1 MGAEVC
7 WPVTVAEAGLG
18 VAQGEVRVMRVQGR
32 DGRRGRPGR
41 GLSLDRIVSTTLE
54 LVDEEGIGAA
64 TMREVSSRLGV
75 RSMSLYRY
83 VRDRDELLDAVVER
97 IVGELADDPEVQ
109 LRPVD
114 GWRPYLTGMAH
125 GVRRYARAHPHA
137 FPLVATRPPSAPWVN
152 PPLRSLRWV
161 EAMLSGLAGEGFSD
175 EQVLFTYRTFNG
187 FLLGYLLLE
196 TSAMALR
203 DPKPGDGSFASTD
216 THSDEFS
223 SPAAMATADPVPG
236 GLSPARS
243 PGQRAAIADA
253 GSPRELIDPAD
264 EIDARRFPTLHRLA
278 AGLAQDQWEREF
290 ETGLA
295 HMLDRV
301 ASFVADGSSLER
313 G

>member
-1 MGAEVC
+1 M
-7 WPVTVAEAGLG
+7 
-18 VAQGEVRVMRVQGR
+18 
-32 DGRRGRPGR
+32 
-41 GLSLDRIVSTTLE
+41 SLDRIVTATLE
-54 LVDEEGIGAA
+54 LMDEQGIGAA
-64 TMREVSSRLGV
+64 TMRGVASRLGV

-83 VRDRDELLDAVVER
+83 VRDRGELLDAVVER
-97 IVGELADDPEVQ
+97 IAGELSGDPEVQ
-109 LRPVD
+109 LRPAG
-114 GWRPYLTGMAH
+114 GWRPYLAGMAH
-125 GVRRYARAHPHA
+125 GVRRYARAHPRA

-203 DPKPGDGSFASTD
+203 DPEPGDGSFAAAGTVSGG
-216 THSDEFS
+216 SG
-223 SPAAMATADPVPG
+223 SPGVMAAAGPVPG

-243 PGQRAAIADA
+243 
-253 GSPRELIDPAD
+253 
-264 EIDARRFPTLHRLA
+264 ARRFSVLRRLA
-278 AGLAQDQWEREF
+278 AGRAEDQWEQEF
-290 ETGLA
+290 EAGLA

-301 ASFVADGSSLER
+301 ASFVAGGPGPGR